1 MLFSTLFKSAV
12 AATLIGSSIAQPVQH
27 AHNQHKRGVVVVTQ
41 TETVVVTAGQNQVV
55 GGQSTTLTFSTV
67 NTDLAAPSSL
77 STTISRAA
85 PVAGSSSGA
94 FSYSADPSTSASS
107 DDQTSTAVVSTTS
120 SSTGSS
126 SSTSAASTPSSSGSF
141 SSGKGITYSPYTSSG
156 ACKSLSEV
164 QSDFDNLK
172 GYEVIRLYGVD
183 CNQVENVLQAKGDN
197 QKLFLGIYFVNDI
210 QNGCDQIADAIEKY
224 ASWDHV
230 YTVSIGNELVNG
242 GEASVSQVGE
252 YVESGRSALKSR
264 GYSGP
269 VVSVDTFI
277 ATINNPGLC
286 EFSDY
291 IAVNAHAYFDQ
302 NTVAED
308 AGDWLLL
315 QIQRV
320 WTACGANKNVFVTE
334 TGWPSKGD
342 TYGKAVAS
350 KDAQTAAIDSIKSVV
365 GDDAILFNAYNDL
378 WKADGAQN
386 CEKYWGIYSN

>member
-1 MLFSTLFKSAV
+1 MLFSSLIKSAAV
-12 AATLIGSSIAQPVQH
+12 AAALIGSTVAQPVQH

-67 NTDLAAPSSL
+67 DTALGAPSSL
-77 STTISRAA
+77 STTVTRGA
-85 PVAGSSSGA
+85 PVADASSGS
-94 FSYSADPSTSASS
+94 FSYSADPST
-107 DDQTSTAVVSTTS
+107 TTLS
-120 SSTGSS
+120 SSTGNGESSTAPS
-126 SSTSAASTPSSSGSF
+126 SSTSSAASVPSSSGSF
-141 SSGKGITYSPYTSSG
+141 KSGKGITYSPYTSSG
-156 ACKSLSEV
+156 QCKSLSEV
-164 QSDFDNLK
+164 QSDFENIK
-172 GYEVIRLYGVD
+172 GYEVVRLYGVD
-183 CNQVENVLQAKGDN
+183 CNQVENVLQAKADG
-197 QKLFLGIYFVNDI
+197 QKVFLGIFFVDSI
-210 QNGCDQIADAIEKY
+210 EAGCNQIADAVEKY
-224 ASWDHV
+224 ASWDDV

-242 GEASVSQVGE
+242 GQASVSQVGQ
-252 YVESGRSALKSR
+252 YVKAGRSALSSR
-264 GYSGP
+264 GYNGP

-308 AGDWLLL
+308 AGEWLLL

-350 KDAQTAAIDSIKSVV
+350 KEAQTAAIDSIKSAV

-378 WKADGAQN
+378 WKAPGAQN
-386 CEKYWGIYSN
+386 CEQYWGLYSN